1 MKDSGAAG
9 TCDGWCVPAS
19 CVRLVA
25 SDSYDSEDCSPPGSA
40 ACGIFQARTLE
51 WAAASSSEGSFRA
64 KNVALVSC
72 ISCAGQ

>member
-1 MKDSGAAG
+1 MHVSQPGGPRVKDSGAAG

-51 WAAASSSEGSFRA
+51 WAA
-64 KNVALVSC
+64 
-72 ISCAGQ
+72 ISYPLGFPNSGI